1 MLNMLSTSRV
11 EDWVQGIA
19 GLTELMLIARLFFT
33 GTLLLVGLRVAL
45 NSLSEALWSKEGAGE
60 SGSRRLSGPWGLPFV
75 GYMPFLGSQPHKTL
89 ARLADRYGDMFRL
102 SAGCRRFI
110 VVSSVEKIREMARR
124 FPEELYGKPKTFTT
138 EKLTV
143 GAHNDILKR
152 WKKRRAFT
160 NAGLKNLERYC
171 INDII
176 EEEVSN
182 MVEFV
187 GTISGSGE
195 AARDVRHDL
204 SYFVSRV
211 LYRVAYG
218 GQPDEAASD
227 GLRKMVHAMPD
238 YTKSIGSFS
247 PFDLIPSLRH
257 FLKDRFEK
265 FVDFNRFMSQFC
277 RTEKVK
283 SLQAMADR
291 PEAATTTDELDRQ
304 DPPSDL
310 FHFFQRKW
318 AQMSDA
324 DRVKFSLT
332 DDVLYDGLEDI
343 IRAGTESSSLLI
355 HWFLLYV
362 ASFPHVQAKMQAELD
377 DYMSSRNYLDLPRI
391 DDLVNLPYCQ
401 AVLIET
407 YRFCSLNPFLKRE
420 LTADIEVDGLRL
432 PRGTVILFNNWAINN
447 DPQQWTSPEQ
457 FLPER
462 FLLPDGSI
470 DAVKAENF
478 IPFGFGKRKC
488 IGVFTGKS
496 LCSLAAV
503 STVYKFDVRFEA
515 GSKPDLEAVFGIGLS
530 PKEYKVAF
538 RRRSH
543 DGESKEL

>member
-1 MLNMLSTSRV
+1 MLSTPRID
-11 EDWVQGIA
+11 DWAQAIPGW
-19 GLTELMLIARLFFT
+19 TEVIVIARLFFT
-33 GTLLLVGLRVAL
+33 GTLLLVGLRVVL
-45 NSLSEALWSKEGAGE
+45 SRLSEVLCRSKDDDVTD
-60 SGSRRLSGPWGLPFV
+60 RLSGPWGLPFV
-75 GYMPFLGSQPHKTL
+75 GYMPFLGPQPHKTL
-89 ARLADRYGDMFRL
+89 ARLADRYGDIFRL
-102 SAGCRRFI
+102 TAGCRRF
-110 VVSSVEKIREMARR
+110 VVVNSVEKIREMARR

-143 GAHNDILKR
+143 GAHNDMLKR
-152 WKKRRAFT
+152 WKKRRAYT

-171 INDII
+171 IKDVI

-182 MVEFV
+182 MVDFV
-187 GTISGSGE
+187 DTISASGE
-195 AARDVRHDL
+195 PARDVRHDL

-211 LYRVAYG
+211 LYRVSYG
-218 GQPDEAASD
+218 GQPDQAASN

-238 YTKSIGSFS
+238 YTTTIGSFS
-247 PFDLIPSLRH
+247 PFDLIPWLRH
-257 FLKDRFEK
+257 FLKDRFQK

-277 RTEKVK
+277 RSEKVK
-283 SLQAMADR
+283 SLQAMAEK
-291 PEAATTTDELDRQ
+291 PETTDELGQ

-318 AQMSDA
+318 DQMSDA
-324 DRVKFSLT
+324 ERTKFSLT

-355 HWFLLYV
+355 HWFLLYI
-362 ASFPHVQAKMQAELD
+362 ASFPHVQSKMQAELD
-377 DYMSSRNYLDLPRI
+377 EYMSSRKLLDLPRV

-407 YRFCSLNPFLKRE
+407 YRYCSLNPFLKRE

-503 STVYKFDVRFEA
+503 STVYKFDVRLEA

-538 RRRSH
+538 RRRLH
-543 DGESKEL
+543 DDASKNLC

>member
-1 MLNMLSTSRV
+1 MLSTPRID
-11 EDWVQGIA
+11 DWAQAIPGW
-19 GLTELMLIARLFFT
+19 TEVILIARLFFA
-33 GTLLLVGLRVAL
+33 GTLLLVGLRVVL
-45 NSLSEALWSKEGAGE
+45 SSLSESLWGKADGTS
-60 SGSRRLSGPWGLPFV
+60 RLSGPWGLPFV

-102 SAGCRRFI
+102 TAGCRRF
-110 VVSSVEKIREMARR
+110 VVVNSVARIREMARR

-143 GAHNDILKR
+143 GAHNDMLKR
-152 WKKRRAFT
+152 WKKRRAYT
-160 NAGLKNLERYC
+160 NAGLKNLEHYC
-171 INDII
+171 IKDVI

-187 GTISGSGE
+187 DSISASGE
-195 AARDVRHDL
+195 PARDVRHDL

-218 GQPDEAASD
+218 GHPDEEASN

-238 YTKSIGSFS
+238 YTTTIGSFS
-247 PFDLIPSLRH
+247 PYDLIPWLRH
-257 FLKDRFEK
+257 FLKNRFRK
-265 FVDFNRFMSQFC
+265 FVEFNRFMSGFC
-277 RTEKVK
+277 RSEKVK
-283 SLQAMADR
+283 CLRTLDER
-291 PEAATTTDELDRQ
+291 REATDELDRE
-304 DPPSDL
+304 PSSDL

-318 AQMSDA
+318 DQMSET

-362 ASFPHVQAKMQAELD
+362 ASFPHVQSKMQAELD
-377 DYMSSRNYLDLPRI
+377 EYMSSRKLLDLPSV

-447 DPQQWTSPEQ
+447 DPQQWDSPER

-462 FLLPDGSI
+462 FLLADGSI
-470 DAVKAENF
+470 DAVRAENF

-488 IGVFTGKS
+488 IGVYTGKS

-503 STVYKFDVRFEA
+503 STICKFDVCLEA

-530 PKEYKVAF
+530 PKEYKVVF
-538 RRRSH
+538 RKRLRAN
-543 DGESKEL
+543 EANK